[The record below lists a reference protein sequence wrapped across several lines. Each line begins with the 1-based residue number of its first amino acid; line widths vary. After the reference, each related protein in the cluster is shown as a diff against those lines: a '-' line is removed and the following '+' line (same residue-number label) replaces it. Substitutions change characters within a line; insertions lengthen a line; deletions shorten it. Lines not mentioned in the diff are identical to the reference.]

1 MSTFKMIFS
10 GRLEFGSDRS
20 FQQVVKL
27 YNHRFEN
34 YYRKEIL
41 LKAEDIFDEPTFSLN
56 VPRFIVEATEKNWR
70 NTVNLIEY
78 IAEFAI
84 AGDFNAWMT
93 DSGKMVQER
102 FIEPAGDKAAT
113 QAFLQGRALVDG
125 GEEEKAKELLDQ
137 AIEKFERHAQA
148 YERRGKVNYRLKNF
162 KDALYDFSKSIDIY
176 PDNPEAFVGRAAVKM
191 VLGDYKAAASDLEKA
206 TKSSIPHQPIFWQ
219 ARRMKG
225 ECHLRLGE
233 YKEAALELKLVTNRP
248 YGPKDPNFHWR
259 KAAFSNYG
267 KALLEVG
274 EFEESVKAFNKALSI
289 AEEESRVSELD
300 AESLLLRGIARQ
312 KAGEKDFETD
322 WREAAGLGSERA
334 ANLLQNLV

>member
-1 MSTFKMIFS
+1 MIFS

-41 LKAEDIFDEPTFSLN
+41 LKVEDIFDEPTFSLN
-56 VPRFIVEATEKNWR
+56 VPRFIVEATEKSWR

-93 DSGKMVQER
+93 DSGKMVQQR

-113 QAFLQGRALVDG
+113 QAFLQGRALVDQ
-125 GEEEKAKELLDQ
+125 GEEAMAKVLLDQ

-176 PDNPEAFVGRAAVKM
+176 PDNPEAYVGRAAVKM
-191 VLGDYKAAASDLEKA
+191 VLGDFKAAASDLEKA

-248 YGPKDPNFHWR
+248 YGPKDPNFNWR

-289 AEEESRVSELD
+289 AEEESRISELD
-300 AESLLLRGIARQ
+300 AESLVLRGIARQ
-312 KAGEKDFETD
+312 KAGEKDFATD
-322 WREAAGLGSERA
+322 WKEAAGLGSERA
-334 ANLLQNLV
+334 ADLLQNLV